1 MVRRRRC
8 VLGRLD
14 VRGALDRSYS
24 SFSYFNYPVS
34 EFSLTYNIERI
45 DASEGGVQPWV
56 QRRE

>member
-1 MVRRRRC
+1 M
-8 VLGRLD
+8 LGRLD